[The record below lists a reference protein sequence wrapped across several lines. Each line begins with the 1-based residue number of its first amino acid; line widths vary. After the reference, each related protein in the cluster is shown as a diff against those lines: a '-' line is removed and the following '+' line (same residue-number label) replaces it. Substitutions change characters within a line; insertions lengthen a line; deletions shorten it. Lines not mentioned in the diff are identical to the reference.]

1 MDQVSAC
8 PEAADEELPDEVVV
22 VIEEPIANILA
33 QTTHG
38 GVTAAQREIC
48 RQKRER
54 ALFRRAE
61 RERKG
66 VPEGADETRESAQLQ
81 RAEGAR
87 RGGRHLAEERAVCV
101 ICQYN
106 ITPVEAT
113 MVLKCGHEFH
123 EHCVRKYVES
133 QRIDI
138 KDACPMRC
146 HRSTAEMD
154 ELERLAELELEVNGR
169 LPASRD
175 GYVAS

>member
-8 PEAADEELPDEVVV
+8 PEAADEVLPDVVV
-22 VIEEPIANILA
+22 AAIEEPIANIVA
-33 QTTHG
+33 QTTHEG
-38 GVTAAQREIC
+38 LSDEQREKI
-48 RQKRER
+48 RRNRER
-54 ALFRRAE
+54 ALFLRAE
-61 RERKG
+61 RGRKG

-87 RGGRHLAEERAVCV
+87 RGGLHLAEERPVCV
-101 ICQYN
+101 ICQYI

-113 MVLKCGHEFH
+113 MALKCGHEFH

-133 QRIDI
+133 QRIDV
-138 KDACPMRC
+138 KVRC

-154 ELERLAELELEVNGR
+154 ELERPAEREVEVNG
-169 LPASRD
+169 LQPASRD

>member
-38 GVTAAQREIC
+38 VEQREIC
-48 RQKRER
+48 RQNRER

-81 RAEGAR
+81 RAD
-87 RGGRHLAEERAVCV
+87 GGTTWRAA
-101 ICQYN
+101 
-106 ITPVEAT
+106 P
-113 MVLKCGHEFH
+113 G
-123 EHCVRKYVES
+123 
-133 QRIDI
+133 
-138 KDACPMRC
+138 
-146 HRSTAEMD
+146 
-154 ELERLAELELEVNGR
+154 
-169 LPASRD
+169 
-175 GYVAS
+175 